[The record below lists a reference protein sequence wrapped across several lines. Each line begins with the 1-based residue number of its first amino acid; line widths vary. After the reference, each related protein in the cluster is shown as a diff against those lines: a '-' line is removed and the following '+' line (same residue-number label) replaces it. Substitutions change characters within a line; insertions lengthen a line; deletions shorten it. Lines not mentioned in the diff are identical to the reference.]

1 MTMNDDRKK
10 RRQRRKTNRLIIFL
24 VFLAVIVGG
33 GLLIFINSL
42 DSESPQDEATLQ
54 TATARLSDIVITA
67 NGIGEL
73 QPAEVV
79 SVGFQVNGLIAE
91 LSVEV
96 GDYVE
101 AGQVIARLDDAN
113 ARLQLAQANLNWQA
127 LTSATAIAD
136 AELALFKAQDT
147 VTAAVEDLMFLI
159 SPAVYYWETELF
171 NAQAELTKLEADAS
185 SPSEAISETQNIVTQ
200 NQVNLSQAHY
210 IYESEYITETFS
222 YNYIDQVTGELAVDE
237 HTGDY
242 LTMTIPPTTGEIE
255 LARTTLKAAEIK
267 LDETAVYLAILR
279 DEPLPE
285 TKYSVSSGTK
295 LAQLEQTRLALENA
309 QLTLENQTLLAPIS
323 GTIIEVNSAIGQ
335 SVGTGPIISIASL
348 DNLVLQFYL
357 AESDLR
363 YAQPGKPLNVT
374 FEAFPDRVVPGVISK
389 VDVSLSMLDG
399 DPVVQ
404 AWGELEIPTDM
415 SLLIGMTAE
424 VEVIA
429 GETYDAVVVPV
440 QALRELAPISYSV
453 FVVKEDGELEMR
465 IVTVGLMD
473 FANAEIISGIEKGEI
488 ISTGTVE
495 TGN

>member
-1 MTMNDDRKK
+1 MMNDDRKK

-24 VFLAVIVGG
+24 SLLAVIVGG
-33 GLLIFINSL
+33 GLWYLFSRPG
-42 DSESPQDEATLQ
+42 SEPVQEEATLQ
-54 TATARLSDIVITA
+54 TATARLGDIVITA

-79 SVGFQVNGLIAE
+79 SVGFQVNGLITE
-91 LSVEV
+91 LNVEV

-147 VTAAVEDLMFLI
+147 VNAAEEDLMFLI

-171 NAQAELTKLEADAS
+171 NAQANLTDLEADATS
-185 SPSEAISETQNIVTQ
+185 TSEAISEAQNIVTKIQ
-200 NQVNLSQAHY
+200 ANLSQAHY
-210 IYESEYITETFS
+210 IYESEYIYETFS
-222 YNYIDQVTGELAVDE
+222 FTYIDQVTGELAVDE
-237 HTGDY
+237 NTGEY
-242 LTMTIPPTTGEIE
+242 LTTVIPPSTGEIE
-255 LARTTLKAAEIK
+255 LARTTLRAAEIK
-267 LDETAVYLAILR
+267 LDEAAVYLALLQ

-285 TKYSVSSGTK
+285 TKYSVSSGAK

-309 QLTLENQTLLAPIS
+309 QLILENQTLLAPIS
-323 GTIIEVNSAIGQ
+323 GTVIEVNSAIGQ
-335 SVGTGPIISIASL
+335 SVGTSPIISIASL
-348 DNLVLQFYL
+348 DDLVLKFYL
-357 AESDLR
+357 AENDLR
-363 YAQPGKPLNVT
+363 YAQAGKPLNVT
-374 FEAFPDRVVPGVISK
+374 FEAFPDRTVPGVISK

-404 AWGELEIPTDM
+404 AWGELEIPSDM

-429 GETYDAVVVPV
+429 GETYDAIVVPI
-440 QALRELAPISYSV
+440 QALRELAPNSYSI

-465 IVTVGLMD
+465 MVTVGLID
-473 FANAEIISGIEKGEI
+473 FANAEILSGIEKGEI
-488 ISTGTVE
+488 VSTGTVE